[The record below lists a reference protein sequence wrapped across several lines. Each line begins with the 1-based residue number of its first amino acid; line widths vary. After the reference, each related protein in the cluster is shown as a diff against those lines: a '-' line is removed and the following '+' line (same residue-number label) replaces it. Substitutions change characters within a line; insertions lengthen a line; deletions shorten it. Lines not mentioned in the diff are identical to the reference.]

1 MWPFKK
7 KLIETRIE
15 QEPQPEQPAEKELP
29 ALEWT
34 HIVGIWHKEEV
45 CEHCGHAWDDGST
58 SHDGVPCPTCG
69 CIGSHK
75 VQVVRHEYERTQVFD
90 RHYPETF
97 RGRGIDIGWVDPIGM
112 VDYIGGIGTYWTR
125 WRGIRNEKT
134 VIWDGCSVKKDSND
148 E

>member
-7 KLIETRIE
+7 KPVE
-15 QEPQPEQPAEKELP
+15 QTPIANAPEPEKPAAKELP
-29 ALEWT
+29 ELKWELS
-34 HIVGIWHKEEV
+34 IGPWHKEFR
-45 CEHCGHAWDDGST
+45 CEHCGHVWC
-58 SHDGVPCPTCG
+58 HDANDHNEDPCPVCG

-75 VQVVRHEYERTQVFD
+75 MQVVRHEYEHTQIFNAYVGICPD
-90 RHYPETF
+90 GYRV
-97 RGRGIDIGWVDPIGM
+97 RGISIGRVEWLDGWGLYHP
-112 VDYIGGIGTYWTR
+112 

>member
-7 KLIETRIE
+7 KPVE
-15 QEPQPEQPAEKELP
+15 QTPIANSPEPEKPAEKELP
-29 ALEWT
+29 ELKWELS
-34 HIVGIWHKEEV
+34 VGKWHKEFR
-45 CEHCGHAWDDGST
+45 CEHCGHVWCDDT
-58 SHDGVPCPTCG
+58 KSHDEDPCPECG

-75 VQVVRHEYERTQVFD
+75 LQVVRHEYEHTQIFNAYVGI
-90 RHYPETF
+90 YPDDYRE
-97 RGRGIDIGWVDPIGM
+97 RGISIGRPEWLHGYAFWHP
-112 VDYIGGIGTYWTR
+112 